1 MERCFPSV
9 VVINKNRSI
18 NPKLFYR
25 VAFAKKKNTSDEVL
39 FTMKF
44 KTNNCKS
51 EEEERQRCYLV
62 NDK

>member
-25 VAFAKKKNTSDEVL
+25 VAFAKKKTLV
-39 FTMKF
+39 MKSF
-44 KTNNCKS
+44 L
-51 EEEERQRCYLV
+51 Q
-62 NDK
+62 